1 MGSRVGQDA
10 ISPHQDGD
18 GQPRR
23 ARCHLAS
30 PGWGRAAASGEMPS
44 RPTRMGTGSRVGQD
58 AILPYQDRETD
69 MTDVTEQI
77 QAKAQEL
84 LSAGEVGCVIG
95 YETGPRGV
103 VRPFF
108 AYEPDEVGRLVWNE
122 RCDHNLTTYLSAWK
136 RSHAR
141 EQEPSRVGIVVK
153 ACDARALNVLFQERQ
168 IERAWVY
175 AIGVVCQGMRDG
187 DGDDAPLQARCQRC
201 AERTPVVHDLLVG
214 EPTVAPARDDWT
226 GIEALEAMTARERLV
241 FWTRQFDRCLR
252 CYACRQACP
261 GCYCYEC
268 LAEQVDPQWV
278 GIGID
283 FPEKYFFHVMRA
295 YHLAGRCVDCDE
307 CERVCPV
314 NIPLSLLNRR
324 IAREI
329 AELFDYTPGLS
340 PDEASPLT
348 TFLPNEE
355 LPL

>member
-1 MGSRVGQDA
+1 M
-10 ISPHQDGD
+10 
-18 GQPRR
+18 
-23 ARCHLAS
+23 
-30 PGWGRAAASGEMPS
+30 M
-44 RPTRMGTGSRVGQD
+44 
-58 AILPYQDRETD
+58 D
-69 MTDVTEQI
+69 MIDMMEQI

-84 LSAGEVGCVIG
+84 LSDDEVTCVIG

-108 AYEPDEVGRLVWNE
+108 AYEPDEADRLVWND
-122 RCDHNLTTYLSAWK
+122 RCNHNLTTYLRDWK
-136 RSHAR
+136 LPRTR
-141 EQEPSRVGIVVK
+141 DQEPPRVGIVVK
-153 ACDARALNVLFQERQ
+153 ACDARALNVLFQEKQVARD
-168 IERAWVY
+168 RTYV
-175 AIGVVCQGMRDG
+175 IGVVCHGMRDG
-187 DGDDAPLQARCQRC
+187 DGDDAPRLRLGSEQVQARCQRC

-214 EPTVAPARDDWT
+214 EPTVAPARADWADV
-226 GIEALEAMTARERLV
+226 EALEAMTASERLV
-241 FWTRQFDRCLR
+241 FWVRQFDRCLR

-278 GIGID
+278 GIGMG
-283 FPEKYFFHVMRA
+283 FPEKHFFHIMRA
-295 YHLAGRCVDCDE
+295 YHLAGRCVDCDA

-329 AELFDYTPGLS
+329 ADLFDFTPGLS
-340 PDEASPLT
+340 PDEPSPLT